1 MSVPI
6 DLNRFAQIKATGH
19 LPSPRGVALS
29 IMRMAQDEGV
39 SAEELAHV
47 VKGDPAFVG
56 RLVKA
61 ANGML
66 VRQRPIVSVREAM
79 MVLGITSVRAMA
91 LGFSLLS
98 NYRKGNCPEFDY
110 RWFWSSSLI
119 MAISMQMLARHI
131 QQIAADELFSVGL
144 LARVGELALATAYPA
159 KYGRIL
165 AEVKAGE
172 GGLIELER
180 STLAMSHSELGH
192 AMLMDWGIPAIFADP
207 VFYFEQPAGAPF
219 DAGERAML
227 VMQGLILAR
236 DVADICLE
244 SPLEQ
249 QQELMYRAVR
259 QAARLGCGRENFV
272 EDCSEIAHQW
282 ADWSKLLQLD
292 SVTLPSFGVLVNAQ
306 TNDSPLLSNVS
317 AAEAQ
322 KRALVLASADLRA
335 VLVAKKSAERA
346 RLAKAVRGASITVS
360 ELSGMGGVMELVL
373 DVQPHLLVLDVDEDR
388 GHASQLIRALR
399 ASRIGRCIYI
409 LLLLPADDEAHIAVF
424 ESGADD
430 FLVSPVSL
438 RMLAARLGAA
448 RRIVR
453 LQQELEHE
461 REELRHYAAELAI
474 SNRCLQEAALTD
486 ALTGLPNRRYARE
499 RMHQEWLTSVRNARA
514 LGVLVIDIDDF
525 KRINDRYGHDVGDIA
540 LRQAA
545 DTLRHA
551 LRGQD
556 VICRTGGDEFLVICP
571 SASLGEALVCAE
583 RLCEQIRTLE
593 IINEDQVLRL
603 AISVGV
609 AVRDASVADA
619 VELVKRADH
628 AVLRAKQQGRNKVVA
643 AHALQY
649 PNVQPV

>member
-6 DLNRFAQIKATGH
+6 DLKRFAQIKATGH

-29 IMRMAQDEGV
+29 IMRMAQDESV

-47 VKGDPAFVG
+47 IKGDPAFVG

-61 ANGML
+61 ANGVL
-66 VRQRPIVSVREAM
+66 VRQRPIVSVREAL

-98 NYRKGNCPEFDY
+98 NYRKGNCPGFDY
-110 RWFWSSSLI
+110 RRFWSSSLI
-119 MAISMQMLARHI
+119 MAITMQMLARHI
-131 QQIAADELFSVGL
+131 QQVAADELFSVGL
-144 LARVGELALATAYPA
+144 LARIGELALATVYPA

-165 AEVKAGE
+165 TEAKAGE
-172 GGLIELER
+172 GDLIEMER
-180 STLAMSHSELGH
+180 GTLATSHSELGR
-192 AMLMDWGIPAIFADP
+192 AMLMDWGIPAVFADP

-219 DAGERAML
+219 AAGEREML
-227 VMQGLILAR
+227 VMQSLILAR

-249 QQELMYRAVR
+249 QQKLMDRAIR

-272 EDCSEIAHQW
+272 EDYSEIAHQW

-292 SVTLPSFGVLVNAQ
+292 SVTPPSFGILVNAQ
-306 TNDSPLLSNVS
+306 TSDSPSPSNVS
-317 AAEAQ
+317 AMKA
-322 KRALVLASADLRA
+322 KKSTPVLPDADLRA
-335 VLVAKKSAERA
+335 MLVARDSAERA
-346 RLAKAVRGASITVS
+346 RLAKAVKSMGIAVS
-360 ELSGMGGVMELVL
+360 ELSGMGGVMERVL
-373 DVQPHLLVLDVDEDR
+373 DVQPHLLVLDVSEDH
-388 GHASQLIRALR
+388 GYASQLIRALR
-399 ASRIGRCIYI
+399 ASRLGRCIYI

-430 FLVSPVSL
+430 FLISPVSL
-438 RMLAARLGAA
+438 RMLVARLGAA

-461 REELRHYAAELAI
+461 REELRHYAAELVI

-499 RMHQEWLTSVRNARA
+499 RMHQEWLSSVRNARA
-514 LGVLVIDIDDF
+514 LGVLVVDIDGF
-525 KRINDRYGHDVGDIA
+525 KHINDRHGHDVGDIA

-571 SASLGEALVCAE
+571 SASLEDALACAE

-603 AISVGV
+603 TISVGV
-609 AVRDASVADA
+609 AVRDASMADA
-619 VELVKRADH
+619 IELVKHADR
-628 AVLRAKQQGRNKVVA
+628 AVLRAKQQGRNKVVV
-643 AHALQY
+643 AHALQ
-649 PNVQPV
+649 